1 MTHTGDT
8 LFRRALVGIALAT
21 PIWTFVFRSKRA
33 NFWVRMTAGAGVLG
47 SYALWARPEQ
57 RKELPSLKDTLVGVA
72 SAGGLYAIFQVGDR
86 LARRIMP
93 AGTEEI
99 ASVYELRGKAPTPL
113 ITALLVA
120 VIAPSEELF
129 WRGMVQRAFMDRV
142 RAGQRHPRR
151 QCCLRRHPP
160 GHSQPDAYRRRGDC
174 RTVLGHRIRPATTAG
189 AAAGQSHPVGRVD
202 LPGCPYSRCRKR
214 RH

>member
-8 LFRRALVGIALAT
+8 LFRRALLGMALAT
-21 PIWTFVFRSKRA
+21 PIWAFVFRSKRA

-57 RKELPSLKDTLVGVA
+57 RKELPGLKDTMVGVA

-99 ASVYELRGKAPTPL
+99 ASIYELRGKAPTPL
-113 ITALLVA
+113 ITK
-120 VIAPSEELF
+120 
-129 WRGMVQRAFMDRV
+129 G
-142 RAGQRHPRR
+142 
-151 QCCLRRHPP
+151 
-160 GHSQPDAYRRRGDC
+160 
-174 RTVLGHRIRPATTAG
+174 
-189 AAAGQSHPVGRVD
+189 
-202 LPGCPYSRCRKR
+202 
-214 RH
+214 

>member
-1 MTHTGDT
+1 VTQTSDI
-8 LFRRALVGIALAT
+8 LFRRALVGIAFAT

-33 NFWVRMTAGAGVLG
+33 NFWVRMTAGAGALG

-57 RKELPSLKDTLVGVA
+57 RKELPTLQDTLIGIA

-86 LARRIMP
+86 VARRIMP

-113 ITALLVA
+113 ITALLVS

-129 WRGMVQRAFMDRV
+129 WRGMVQRAFMDRFGPT
-142 RAGQRHPRR
+142 RGTLAA
-151 QCCLRRHPP
+151 
-160 GHSQPDAYRRRGDC
+160 SAAYGGIHLV
-174 RTVLGHRIRPATTAG
+174 TGNLTLTG
-189 AAAGQSHPVGRVD
+189 AAATAGLYWGTEYAVQPRLGPLLASHILWDVWIFLVAPT
-202 LPGCPYSRCRKR
+202 PGAEHAS
-214 RH
+214 